1 MASADSKLICVPI
14 GHAIVKVGEDVI
26 RTGNLDDIEIPP
38 KTMWTVILNTASES
52 LRSVDQSF
60 DLGSQPRAKPNR
72 ALRQIALSRVNVPS
86 SSKHDEHAFGLP
98 IRIWENVRAPQVPPK
113 SENLAPKKLSK
124 FAEILG
130 NQPQPYIQ
138 TIHAQITERTLPTI
152 PAGVRL
158 TGIDGNYHDPHQ
170 VFTSIEILWDTG
182 AHSCIVVDEMLS
194 GEFRHYLKSPIHDPY
209 RCDSGVC
216 VQVDASISF
225 SNTLLKICCICL
237 VVPRTVVPNGRV
249 GTILGQSGAI
259 NRIIYKSV
267 PKANLVARGEQ
278 VAETIWGD
286 LCLEEYVDLDGEI
299 QKV

>member
-26 RTGNLDDIEIPP
+26 RTGTLDDIEIPP

-113 SENLAPKKLSK
+113 SESVAPKKLSK

-130 NQPQPYIQ
+130 NQPQPYTQ

-170 VFTSIEILWDTG
+170 VFTSIEILWDT
-182 AHSCIVVDEMLS
+182 ARTLVLLS
-194 GEFRHYLKSPIHDPY
+194 T
-209 RCDSGVC
+209 RCSL
-216 VQVDASISF
+216 QNSA
-225 SNTLLKICCICL
+225 
-237 VVPRTVVPNGRV
+237 
-249 GTILGQSGAI
+249 TILSHQSTTATDAI
-259 NRIIYKSV
+259 PEFAFKSTPASHFLIPCLKFAV
-267 PKANLVARGEQ
+267 SALWSLALWSPMGE
-278 VAETIWGD
+278 
-286 LCLEEYVDLDGEI
+286 
-299 QKV
+299 

>member
-1 MASADSKLICVPI
+1 MASPDSKLIRVPI

-26 RTGNLDDIEIPP
+26 RTGTLDDIQIPP

-60 DLGSQPRAKPNR
+60 DLGSQPRANPNR

-86 SSKHDEHAFGLP
+86 SSKHDGHALGLP
-98 IRIWENVRAPQVPPK
+98 IRIWENVGAPKVPPK
-113 SENLAPKKLSK
+113 SENVAPKLSK
-124 FAEILG
+124 SAQILG

-158 TGIDGNYHDPHQ
+158 TGIDGDYHDPHQ
-170 VFTSIEILWDTG
+170 VFSSIEILWDTG

-194 GEFRHYLKSPIHDPY
+194 AEFRHYLKSPIHDPY
-209 RCDSGVC
+209 RCDSGVR

-225 SNTLLKICCICL
+225 SNILLKISCICL
-237 VVPRTVVPNGRV
+237 VVPRSMVPNRRV
-249 GTILGQSGAI
+249 GMILGQSGAI
-259 NRIIYKSV
+259 DRIVYTSV
-267 PKANLVARGEQ
+267 PNANLVARGEQ
-278 VAETIWGD
+278 VPETVWGD
-286 LCLEEYVDLDGEI
+286 LCLEEYVDLDGEV